1 MRVLIVRPEPGNSVT
16 AATVRAM
23 GHEPV
28 CVPLFEF
35 APVAWDAPD
44 PSAFDAIA
52 MTSANAV
59 RHGGADLGRYRH
71 LPVFAVGD
79 VTAAAARRAG
89 FADIRVGGGNAAT
102 LGETLSGN
110 VLHLAGADYRPI
122 PTSASV
128 SVRTVYAATP
138 IDPKVPLD
146 ADVALVHSPRAGARL
161 AALAP
166 DRNALRIIV
175 ISGAA
180 ARACGDGWRKLH
192 IACDPNDD
200 AMLAC
205 LARLCEAGGVQPES
219 PVA

>member
-23 GHEPV
+23 GHV
-28 CVPLFEF
+28 AVRAPLFEI
-35 APVAWDAPD
+35 APVAWVAPD
-44 PSAFDAIA
+44 PSGFDAVA
-52 MTSANAV
+52 MTSANAA
-59 RHGGADLGRYRH
+59 RHGGVDLARYRH
-71 LPVFAVGD
+71 LPLFAVGD

-89 FADIRVGGGNAAT
+89 FADIRVSGGDAAT
-102 LGETLSGN
+102 LGKTLSGN

-138 IDPKVPLD
+138 IDPEMPLD

-161 AALAP
+161 AALVP
-166 DRNALRIIV
+166 DRNTLKIIA
-175 ISGAA
+175 ISPAA
-180 ARACGDGWRKLH
+180 ARACGDGWREVH
-192 IACDPNDD
+192 IAPDPNDD
-200 AMLAC
+200 AMLEC
-205 LARLCEAGGVQPES
+205 LASLCEAGGAQPES